1 MDSWMHSI
9 PVFKR
14 FNRSRFALDMT
25 DACRVRRNFCTG
37 KASFPA
43 LEVIVDHPFP
53 KKLFLGR
60 QEKVFPV
67 RVRSKTQTFS
77 YLSPQPAIT
86 KCRTVTCRDMQMKG
100 ESWQVCHNSWWED
113 TAFGR
118 FRIDSPKSN
127 CWPGC
132 PRQRLCAFYHRRSEH
147 RKWGSLR
154 SGIARKMLHNCR
166 HHLPKSLNIYSTT
179 FWQYICVYIYIYYY
193 YHYCYYY
200 HYHYQ

>member
-1 MDSWMHSI
+1 MFLGANFWLLPLVLVWCSTIWLDAHLFHTYIKFFETFWRKMDSWMHSI

-100 ESWQVCHNSWWED
+100 ESWQVCHNS
-113 TAFGR
+113 
-118 FRIDSPKSN
+118 
-127 CWPGC
+127 
-132 PRQRLCAFYHRRSEH
+132 
-147 RKWGSLR
+147 
-154 SGIARKMLHNCR
+154 
-166 HHLPKSLNIYSTT
+166 
-179 FWQYICVYIYIYYY
+179 
-193 YHYCYYY
+193 
-200 HYHYQ
+200 